1 MDTILNIRVSETL
14 KTSLFEQAE
23 LYDTTLSN
31 YSRNVLMSHIDDLNN
46 LDTFLLDEGEEEE
59 EEHYDDYDDSFENDE
74 ELAPPPFEKT
84 YAFTTLITWLFCRK
98 MHPEDSNSTYVLNS
112 IKLKTEKVLS
122 ESSFSN
128 EVKLEFLKV
137 LSDLNRFLLEP
148 DYEGK
153 KFEFPVHGNHLSFD
167 YYKLMNEIWSL
178 EIPVL

>member
-1 MDTILNIRVSETL
+1 MDITINIRASETL
-14 KTSLFEQAE
+14 KNSLLEQAE

-31 YSRNVLMSHIDDLNN
+31 YSRNVLISHIDDLNN
-46 LDTFLLDEGEEEE
+46 LDSSYLDEEDQDEN
-59 EEHYDDYDDSFENDE
+59 YFDDQETPFET
-74 ELAPPPFEKT
+74 PYEKT
-84 YAFTTLITWLFCRK
+84 YEFTSLLVWLFCRQ
-98 MHPEDSNSTYVLNS
+98 MHPQDNNPKSVLS
-112 IKLKTEKVLS
+112 LFKLKVEKVLS

-153 KFEFPVHGNHLSFD
+153 RFEFPIHGNHLSFD

>member
-1 MDTILNIRVSETL
+1 MDITINIRASETL
-14 KTSLFEQAE
+14 KNSLLEQAE

-31 YSRNVLMSHIDDLNN
+31 YSRNILINHIDDLNN
-46 LDTFLLDEGEEEE
+46 LDSSYLDEEDEN
-59 EEHYDDYDDSFENDE
+59 YIDDSIDDHEASFEN
-74 ELAPPPFEKT
+74 PYEKS
-84 YAFTTLITWLFCRK
+84 YEFTSLLVWLFCRQ
-98 MHPEDSNSTYVLNS
+98 MHPQDNNPKNVLS
-112 IKLKTEKVLS
+112 SFKLKIEKVLS

-128 EVKLEFLKV
+128 ELKLEFLKV
-137 LSDLNRFLLEP
+137 LGDLNRFLLEP